1 MKMNRSKWIAIF
13 IAEAMVLAGAS
24 LAFGQT
30 TQYPGSAALININT
44 SRTTE
49 AVGYRDRTST
59 KIDFQGTSLMPRAIG
74 EARVD
79 ARDGRVAI
87 KAELKDL
94 SPATSIGSAYLTYV
108 LWAISPEGRANNL
121 GEVLLES
128 DGKAKLEVTTKLQT
142 FALIV
147 TAEPYYAVSYPS
159 ELVVMENIVRGDT
172 KGTVTTV
179 DAKFD
184 LLQRGA
190 YDSLQ
195 LTAYPITGRVPLF
208 LYEARNAVRIAQ
220 ADGAD
225 HYAADSL
232 SKAQTSLIRAEDY
245 EMHHDRKSAATAAR
259 DAVQAAEDART
270 LTIKRRQDEYTAQQ
284 QQEANDATARAQSA
298 QQDEAA
304 RRMDAERR
312 QMRAEVDA
320 ANEAKARAEA
330 EAQRQAALVREQQA
344 TASAQQA
351 NAAAAQSAQQA
362 DAASQ
367 QAALANQQA
376 AAANEQAA
384 QAQAQAAQSE
394 QEKRELRARLLNQL
408 NLILETRD
416 TARGLVVNVGDV
428 LFDTARYSLRP
439 GAREALAKVSG
450 IVLAY
455 PGLRLTIEGHTDSVG
470 TQDFNQRL
478 SEERAGSVRDYLVQ
492 QGLSVDNISA
502 VGLGEAVPVADNG
515 TPEGRQRNRRV
526 EIIVSGDVIGASIG
540 PN

>member
-1 MKMNRSKWIAIF
+1 MKRIRFTVAVVV
-13 IAEAMVLAGAS
+13 AEVAVLGFAA

-30 TQYPGSAALININT
+30 TQTQYPAGAGLINIST

-49 AVGYRDRTST
+49 AVGYRDKTST
-59 KIDFQGTSLMPRAIG
+59 KIDFQGTSLMPRALG

-87 KAELKDL
+87 KLELKDL
-94 SPATSIGSAYLTYV
+94 SPATSFGSAYLTYV

-121 GEVLLES
+121 GELLLDDE
-128 DGKAKLEVTTKLQT
+128 GKVKVEVTTKLQT
-142 FALIV
+142 FAMIV
-147 TAEPYYAVSYPS
+147 TAEPYYAVTYPS
-159 ELVVMENIVRGDT
+159 ELVVLENVVRGDT
-172 KGTVTTV
+172 KGTVTMV

-184 LLQRGA
+184 LLQRGV

-195 LTAYPITGRVPLF
+195 LTAYPVTGRVPLF

-225 HYAADSL
+225 RYAADSL
-232 SKAQTSLIRAEDY
+232 AKAQNSLTRAEDY
-245 EMHHDRKSAATAAR
+245 EMRRDRKSAATAAR
-259 DAVQAAEDART
+259 DAVQSAEDART

-284 QQEANDATARAQSA
+284 QQAANDAAASAQAA
-298 QQDEAA
+298 QQDEAQ
-304 RRMDAERR
+304 RRMDAERQR
-312 QMRAEVDA
+312 MQAEVAA

-330 EAQRQAALVREQQA
+330 DAQRQAALLSE
-344 TASAQQA
+344 QQA

-376 AAANEQAA
+376 AMANQQAA
-384 QAQAQAAQSE
+384 QAQAQAAQAE
-394 QEKRELRARLLNQL
+394 QEKQQLRAKLLAQF

-428 LFDTARYSLRP
+428 LFDTARYTLRP
-439 GAREALAKVSG
+439 PAREALAKVSG

-455 PGLRLTIEGHTDSVG
+455 PGLRLTIEGHTDSTG
-470 TQDFNQRL
+470 SQDFNQKL
-478 SEERAGSVRDYLVQ
+478 SEERAESVRDYLAQ
-492 QGLSVDNISA
+492 QGLPVNSMSA

-515 TPEGRQRNRRV
+515 TPDGRQRNRRV
-526 EIIVSGDVIGASIG
+526 EIIISGDVIGTPIG
-540 PN
+540 TNP